1 MASAMSNPRNEVHA
15 VGPLAAE
22 AIGEPGSRTFRIVAG
37 GGGGYAMI
45 WLEKEQLF
53 QLALAIQQILASSS
67 EEDADPAPAPPPGPG
82 VSLDFKVGKLALGRD
97 GRTGLFM
104 IDAHDLEEE
113 DEESATVR
121 VWVGSQAV
129 REFSEEAM
137 RVCAAGRPICPLCGS
152 SINPD
157 GHPCSRVNG
166 HAKTLGP

>member
-1 MASAMSNPRNEVHA
+1 MHA
-15 VGPLAAE
+15 VGSLTAE
-22 AIGEPGSRTFRIVAG
+22 AIGEPGSRTFRIIAG
-37 GGGGYAMI
+37 GGGGHAMI

-67 EEDADPAPAPPPGPG
+67 EEDAGPNDAPEGGAG

-121 VWVGSQAV
+121 VWANSRMV

-157 GHPCSRVNG
+157 GHGCSRVNG
-166 HAKTLGP
+166 RAKSIGP

>member
-1 MASAMSNPRNEVHA
+1 MSEPRNEIHQ
-15 VGPLAAE
+15 VGSLAAD
-22 AIGEPGSRTFRIVAG
+22 AIGEPGRRTFRMVADG
-37 GGGGYAMI
+37 AVGSAMI

-53 QLALAIQQILASSS
+53 QLALAIQQILAASS
-67 EEDADPAPAPPPGPG
+67 EEDPAPATAPPGGAG

-121 VWVGSQAV
+121 VWASARIV

-137 RVCAAGRPICPLCGS
+137 RVCAAGRPICPLCGA
-152 SINPD
+152 SIDPD
-157 GHPCSRVNG
+157 GHPCSRING
-166 HAKTLGP
+166 HAKAISP

>member
-1 MASAMSNPRNEVHA
+1 MHA
-15 VGPLAAE
+15 VGSLTAE
-22 AIGEPGSRTFRIVAG
+22 AIGEPGNRTFRIIAG
-37 GGGGYAMI
+37 GGGGSAMI

-67 EEDADPAPAPPPGPG
+67 EEDADPDHAPKVGAG

-97 GRTGLFM
+97 GRSGLFM

-121 VWVGSQAV
+121 VWANSRMV

-152 SINPD
+152 SINPE

-166 HAKTLGP
+166 RAKSISP

>member
-1 MASAMSNPRNEVHA
+1 MSDPRNEMHA
-15 VGPLAAE
+15 VGSLTAE
-22 AIGEPGSRTFRIVAG
+22 AIGEPGSRTFRIIAG
-37 GGGGYAMI
+37 GGSGSAMI

-67 EEDADPAPAPPPGPG
+67 EEDAASDPARDAGAG

-97 GRTGLFM
+97 GRSGLFM

-121 VWVGSQAV
+121 VWANSRMV

-166 HAKTLGP
+166 RAKAISP